1 MTQNQTLQMLGVL
14 FSIPIFAVILIMLF
28 EVLTNIDDGEYK
40 KAAFTLAI
48 CVVLAVIILAII
60 IAVF

>member
-1 MTQNQTLQMLGVL
+1 MTPNQTLQMLGVL
-14 FSIPIFAVILIMLF
+14 FSIPIFAVILIMLIG
-28 EVLTNIDDGEYK
+28 VLTDIDSGEYK

>member
-1 MTQNQTLQMLGVL
+1 MTANQTLQILGI
-14 FSIPIFAVILIMLF
+14 FFTIPIFAVILIMLIG
-28 EVLTNIDDGEYK
+28 VLTDIDDGEYR

>member
-1 MTQNQTLQMLGVL
+1 MTTNQIIQILGIF
-14 FSIPIFAVILIMLF
+14 FSVPIFAVILIMLIG
-28 EVLTNIDDGEYK
+28 VLTNIDGGEYK

>member
-1 MTQNQTLQMLGVL
+1 MTPNQIIQILGI
-14 FSIPIFAVILIMLF
+14 FFTIPIFAVILIMLIG
-28 EVLTNIDDGEYK
+28 VLTYIDSGEYK

-48 CVVLAVIILAII
+48 CVVLAVIILSVI